1 MANSI
6 SELEAERAKILEE
19 IENRAKSM
27 SNDTANTSLQDW
39 LKAAEDVVPQSA
51 LEAEQQLANAKQRL
65 VQTEQQNRVNNED
78 IPLVGQNPRTNM
90 TDPYRQA
97 AQPTA
102 ASNTLA
108 FSDDDFG
115 DDFSQINLSSNSAS
129 ILDTDNVNN
138 KTMRQPEANP
148 GFSAQDFAASGGQYS
163 SVNKPNKGPMLV
175 GVAVMLSLF
184 VTVLVVVVL
193 GYNSMHEQISTMQA
207 QNDENK
213 KTIAELQQKIENM
226 PINAEVS
233 LENSNKNQEKIGALQ
248 NQLVALEAQ
257 LATVRNDLQSV
268 QQANAGQTL
277 DGGDLLQQKI
287 EQVVSALQL
296 SAPTP
301 EDLQPIKPEVKPFKA
316 AVNIAI
322 EPDVEKV
329 SSDLQTSEVAQ
340 PLEPMAPEIKQP
352 EVIEQQ
358 VATISEPKIVTPV
371 NIEEPKKNYTADV
384 NWLMQQPGN
393 HYTLQLASMLESA
406 SIQKMIKDKGI
417 TDGRV
422 IPQMRDGKT
431 MFVLIVGSFA
441 ERKDANQLASK
452 LKKELNIAPWIRTTD
467 AVIARVE

>member
-27 SNDTANTSLQDW
+27 SNDTLNTSLQDW

-51 LEAEQQLANAKQRL
+51 LEAEQQLVNAKQRL
-65 VQTEQQNRVNNED
+65 VQTEQLNRVNNED
-78 IPLVGQNPRTNM
+78 IPLVGQNPRTSAA
-90 TDPYRQA
+90 DPYRQA
-97 AQPTA
+97 AQPSV

-115 DDFSQINLSSNSAS
+115 DDFSQINFSSNSAS

-138 KTMRQPEANP
+138 KTMRQPEANL
-148 GFSAQDFAASGGQYS
+148 GFSAQDFTASSGQYS
-163 SVNKPNKGPMLV
+163 SINNPNKAPMLV

-207 QNDENK
+207 QNDESK

-226 PINAEVS
+226 PINAEAS

-257 LATVRNDLQSV
+257 LATVRNDLQNV
-268 QQANAGQTL
+268 QQTKAEQNI

-329 SSDLQTSEVAQ
+329 SSDLQTFEIAQ
-340 PLEPMAPEIKQP
+340 PLEPMAPQIK
-352 EVIEQQ
+352 QQ
-358 VATISEPKIVTPV
+358 VAIISEPKIATPV

-384 NWLMQQPGN
+384 NWLMQQPGS

-417 TDGRV
+417 IDGRV
-422 IPQMRDGKT
+422 IPQIRDGKT
-431 MFVLIVGSFA
+431 MFVLIVGSFS